1 MYKRIL
7 LAYDG
12 SLAGRTALREGA
24 ILAKRYGAQVF
35 LLSVV
40 ADTGGLR
47 MADGTHAGV
56 LSTLVDSYNAVLE
69 EGAARLKELGFTP
82 VTKLVIGEP
91 AQEIGA
97 FATQV
102 EADLV
107 VVGHRRQSFM
117 ERWWSGSSGG
127 YLMDY
132 LSCNL
137 LIGRNTITDQE
148 FNAEMRGPVN

>member
-1 MYKRIL
+1 
-7 LAYDG
+7 
-12 SLAGRTALREGA
+12 
-24 ILAKRYGAQVF
+24 
-35 LLSVV
+35 
-40 ADTGGLR
+40 

-132 LSCNL
+132 LSCSL